1 MRKFVLLLTLLLA
14 LALAACAAPPATP
27 VAPTEDSGQAAEPTA
42 APAEEPT
49 EAPAEEPTAEPE
61 PEATEVMTPTETM
74 TDTGMMEEMG
84 ALTMDGDLLTLD
96 AGGCDYG
103 GKFASITAVDKL
115 TVQFTMCSPDP
126 AFPAKVAFEGFG
138 IQPMEHIIATGG
150 TGDLLETPIGT
161 GPYKLEAWNRGDSI
175 VLAAN
180 EDYWGDAPADAQMVI
195 RWATEGP
202 TRLVELQSAQVDQIA
217 FPSPDDFETIEGDDS
232 LTLLPSNNPNI
243 FYVGMINTLAP
254 FDDVRVRQALA
265 MGIDRQ
271 RIVDT
276 YYPAGSE
283 VASHFTPC
291 SIPGGCE
298 GEDWYEFDVEA
309 ARALLEEAGLGDG
322 FSTKIFYRDVFRVY
336 LPEPGTVAV
345 DLQTQLKEN
354 LNIDA
359 EVVVMES
366 GEFLEASSA
375 GALDGIYLLGWGA
388 DYPHPTNFLDYHFG
402 EANPQFGD
410 PHPEIYEPL
419 SEASQSGDTDVTT
432 PLYTTANDA
441 IRELVP
447 MIPIAHGAAAEAAR
461 ADAEGAHTR
470 PFGAV
475 IGSII
480 DTPDDVFVYMGS
492 AEPIS
497 LYCADETDGETF
509 RACGQIVESL
519 LAYGLDSGDTEP
531 ALATECTANED
542 ATEWTCA
549 LREGVTFH
557 DGSEFDANDVVFQYA
572 VGLDVSNPYHTG
584 NTGVFEYWS
593 YLWGLMNAPE

>member
-1 MRKFVLLLTLLLA
+1 MRKFVLLLTLVLA
-14 LALAACAAPPATP
+14 MVLAACAAPPATP
-27 VAPTEDSGQAAEPTA
+27 TTPDDSGQATEPTE

-49 EAPAEEPTAEPE
+49 EAPAEEPTEAPAEE
-61 PEATEVMTPTETM
+61 PTEAPAEEPTEEMPTM
-74 TDTGMMEEMG
+74 EDMG
-84 ALTMDGDLLTLD
+84 ALSMEGDLLTLD

-161 GPYKLEAWNRGDSI
+161 GPYKLDTWNRGDSI
-175 VLAAN
+175 VLSAN
-180 EDYWGDAPADAQMVI
+180 ETYWGDAPADAQMVI

-217 FPSPDDFETIEGDDS
+217 FPSPEDYETISGDDS

-243 FYVGMINTLAP
+243 FYVGLINTVEP
-254 FDDVRVRQALA
+254 FNDPLVRQALA

-276 YYPAGSE
+276 YYPEGSE
-283 VASHFTPC
+283 AASHFTPC

-298 GEDWYEFDVEA
+298 GEEWYEFDVEA
-309 ARALLEEAGLGDG
+309 ARALLEEAGVGEG

-336 LPEPGTVAV
+336 LPEPGAVAV

-410 PHPEIYEPL
+410 PHPEIYEAL
-419 SEASQSGDTDVTT
+419 SEASQSSDEAVTA
-432 PLYTTANDA
+432 PLYETANNA

-480 DTPDDVFVYMGS
+480 DTPDDVYVYMGS

-531 ALATECTANED
+531 ALATECTSNED

-549 LREGVTFH
+549 LREGVVFH

-572 VGLDVSNPYHTG
+572 VGLDASNPYHVG

>member
-1 MRKFVLLLTLLLA
+1 MRKSMLLLTLLLA
-14 LALAACAAPPATP
+14 LVLAACTPAPATQTP
-27 VAPTEDSGQAAEPTA
+27 PDDSGGQTVEPTA
-42 APAEEPT
+42 ETPAEEPT
-49 EAPAEEPTAEPE
+49 EEAMEEPMEEPTEEAMEEPMEE
-61 PEATEVMTPTETM
+61 P
-74 TDTGMMEEMG
+74 MMEDMG
-84 ALTMDGDLLTLD
+84 ALTMEGDLLTLD

-103 GKFASITAVDKL
+103 GKFASITAVDSL
-115 TVQFTMCSPDP
+115 TVRFTMCSPDP

-150 TGDLLETPIGT
+150 TGELLETPVGT
-161 GPYKLEAWNRGDSI
+161 GPYKLDTWNRGDSI
-175 VLAAN
+175 VLSAN
-180 EDYWGDAPADAQMVI
+180 EDYWGDAPLDAQMVF

-217 FPSPDDFETIEGDDS
+217 FPSPEDYETISGDDS

-243 FYVGMINTLAP
+243 FYVGLINTLSP

-276 YYPAGSE
+276 YYPEGSE

-298 GEDWYEFDVEA
+298 GEDWYEYDPEA
-309 ARALLEEAGLGDG
+309 ARALLAEAGYADG
-322 FSTKIFYRDVFRVY
+322 FSTNIYYRDVFRVY

-345 DLQTQLKEN
+345 DLQNQLMEN

-419 SEASQSGDTDVTT
+419 AEAAQSGDAEVTT
-432 PLYTTANDA
+432 PLYDTANNA

-447 MIPIAHGAAAEAAR
+447 MIPIAHGAGADAAR
-461 ADAEGAHTR
+461 ADAEGAHVR
-470 PFGAV
+470 PFGGV
-475 IGSII
+475 IGSIV
-480 DTPDDVFVYMGS
+480 DTPDDVYVYMAS

-531 ALATECTANED
+531 ALATECASNED
-542 ATEWTCA
+542 ATEWTCT
-549 LREGVTFH
+549 LREGVMFH

-572 VGLDVSNPYHTG
+572 VGLDASNPYHVG

-593 YLWGLMNAPE
+593 YLWGLMNAE